1 MEQNEKQNTTGGTIF
16 DDVFRTML
24 EKMPRLMIPLINEVF
39 QKNYPENERIELMK
53 NEHMTF
59 GGKIIT
65 DSHLCI
71 KDIRYHVE
79 CQSRP
84 DGTIAIRM
92 FEYDMAIAL
101 SQAWQE
107 ENNYRVVFPKSCVL
121 YLRHNQSTE
130 EKETVTVEFADG
142 AQYIYSV
149 PIIRV
154 QTYTKDEIFEKRLL
168 LLLPYYI
175 MRYEKQLK
183 EICADKEKLE
193 NFLKE
198 VKEIRIR
205 MENTFTEEEERIY
218 ADLNKLMMSISDY
231 LLREEAEARKGV
243 DEIMGGKVLELYSE
257 QLLRQ
262 GKEEGIKEGREE
274 GMIRAYASLGLTKEE
289 ALEKVMEER
298 KLSKEEAAEV
308 IEKYW

>member
-1 MEQNEKQNTTGGTIF
+1 
-16 DDVFRTML
+16 
-24 EKMPRLMIPLINEVF
+24 
-39 QKNYPENERIELMK
+39 
-53 NEHMTF
+53 
-59 GGKIIT
+59 
-65 DSHLCI
+65 
-71 KDIRYHVE
+71 
-79 CQSRP
+79 
-84 DGTIAIRM
+84 
-92 FEYDMAIAL
+92 
-101 SQAWQE
+101 
-107 ENNYRVVFPKSCVL
+107 
-121 YLRHNQSTE
+121 
-130 EKETVTVEFADG
+130 
-142 AQYIYSV
+142 
-149 PIIRV
+149 
-154 QTYTKDEIFEKRLL
+154 
-168 LLLPYYI
+168 
-175 MRYEKQLK
+175 
-183 EICADKEKLE
+183 
-193 NFLKE
+193 

-205 MENTFTEEEERIY
+205 MENTFTEEEERIC

>member
-24 EKMPRLMIPLINEVF
+24 EKMSRLMIPLINEVF

-71 KDIRYHVE
+71 RDSRYHVE

-107 ENNYRVVFPKSCVL
+107 GKNYRVVFPQSCVL
-121 YLRHNQSTE
+121 YLRHNQRTK
-130 EKETVTVEFADG
+130 EKETVTLEFANG
-142 AQYIYSV
+142 AQYTYEV

-154 QTYTKDEIFEKRLL
+154 QAYTKDEIFEKRLL

-205 MENTFTEEEERIY
+205 MENTFTEEEERIC
-218 ADLNKLMMSISDY
+218 ANLNELMIQISDY

-243 DEIMGGKVLELYSE
+243 DEIMGGKVLELHSE
-257 QLLRQ
+257 RMMRL
-262 GKEEGIKEGREE
+262 GREE
-274 GMIRAYASLGLTKEE
+274 GMIRAYASLGMTKEE
-289 ALEKVMEER
+289 TSQKVMEEL
-298 KLSKEEAAEV
+298 KLSKEAAIQV
-308 IEKYW
+308 VEKYW